1 MDDESTSPVAVSG
14 EPNSLTGEWA
24 RVRAFVARPRLPDPV
39 EPRPSHP
46 VAALLRVF
54 LLDLALMATLAIIA
68 AIVIASGIELPESSL
83 ANLAVTPG
91 LIAAIL
97 IVAPVGEEIAFRGW
111 LSGRKRDVLACVVF
125 LGGMGATAW
134 LGASDMTGAAIWSIA
149 ALTFTLGLTVI
160 LFWTARHRPA
170 MRWFSGLFPLLY
182 WLSTL
187 AFACVHLFNFEEG
200 ALFVLLPLVLPQF
213 VLGAL
218 LGYMRVTY
226 GLGTSIVLHAL
237 HNGTAMALVALATV
251 TAS

>member
-1 MDDESTSPVAVSG
+1 
-14 EPNSLTGEWA
+14 
-24 RVRAFVARPRLPDPV
+24 
-39 EPRPSHP
+39 
-46 VAALLRVF
+46 
-54 LLDLALMATLAIIA
+54 
-68 AIVIASGIELPESSL
+68 
-83 ANLAVTPG
+83 
-91 LIAAIL
+91 
-97 IVAPVGEEIAFRGW
+97 
-111 LSGRKRDVLACVVF
+111 
-125 LGGMGATAW
+125 MGATAW

-170 MRWFSGLFPLLY
+170 MRWFAGLFPLFY

-226 GLGTSIVLHAL
+226 GLGTSIALHAL